1 MNSEKVAMTARMFDS
16 ITINAVHAA
25 FVSAQ
30 VKRGVTGTPARRDMP
45 HGERL
50 AILVEE
56 VGEVAHAM
64 TYGGGDGDGTGLVAD
79 LLQVA
84 AMALAWVEGV
94 EHRG

>member
-1 MNSEKVAMTARMFDS
+1 MTARMFDP
-16 ITINAVHAA
+16 ITINAVQAA
-25 FVSAQ
+25 FISAQ
-30 VKRGVTGTPARRDMP
+30 MKHGHAGTPAQRNMP

-64 TYGGGDGDGTGLVAD
+64 TYDGGDGDGEALVGE

-84 AMALAWVEGV
+84 AMALAWVEGI